1 MAVNRDK
8 GRTNNFINMKAS
20 EIMQLEGLQNKL
32 QYLEKNLSPL
42 SDSDIDR
49 SRRFYLG
56 DHRIKYDP
64 NLMDTPDRE
73 PIIDPEFPDHVSYHT
88 YWIRRTKLCLPYAQ
102 QIILTRAAFIMG
114 NGLNLVF
121 ESDNDEDISSYDKFT
136 KDWENSNIITML
148 RESARLTGIETRCAV
163 QFFVSDSG
171 IIKGK
176 VLSHENGYR
185 VYRHK
190 DENEKMDAVVVE
202 YNRDVFKNGE
212 VVNGVSTV
220 EIYLQNEWYRY
231 SNGELDEGFPM
242 KNPKGTTK
250 ILFAFFEQE
259 YPEYWFVMNII
270 DKQDYARSQHSDVNT
285 RIGNPALVVNGKLAT
300 KPKISDAVKIYEI
313 QSTGNSLDGTS
324 SSSSADMKYLEVKGA
339 PESVELELKN
349 NERDIYRFSW
359 PDLYMLIEKAIS
371 GNLSSKSIKL
381 MFTHVS
387 AKISEERENWDEMV
401 RRCISIMKDISAA
414 INGDDHIRDLDIKF
428 KYNSILP
435 SSTDDLVNMLSSA
448 VGANITTHERAA
460 SQLDFNDPKTV
471 KDIGESEKKGD
482 FAGKQAIVKPKNN
495 NAPNE
500 TGVNG

>member
-1 MAVNRDK
+1 
-8 GRTNNFINMKAS
+8 
-20 EIMQLEGLQNKL
+20 
-32 QYLEKNLSPL
+32 
-42 SDSDIDR
+42 
-49 SRRFYLG
+49 
-56 DHRIKYDP
+56 
-64 NLMDTPDRE
+64 
-73 PIIDPEFPDHVSYHT
+73 
-88 YWIRRTKLCLPYAQ
+88 
-102 QIILTRAAFIMG
+102 
-114 NGLNLVF
+114 
-121 ESDNDEDISSYDKFT
+121 
-136 KDWENSNIITML
+136 
-148 RESARLTGIETRCAV
+148 
-163 QFFVSDSG
+163 
-171 IIKGK
+171 
-176 VLSHENGYR
+176 
-185 VYRHK
+185 
-190 DENEKMDAVVVE
+190 
-202 YNRDVFKNGE
+202 
-212 VVNGVSTV
+212 
-220 EIYLQNEWYRY
+220 
-231 SNGELDEGFPM
+231 M

-471 KDIGESEKKGD
+471 KDIGESEKNG
-482 FAGKQAIVKPKNN
+482 AMTGKQEIVKPKNN